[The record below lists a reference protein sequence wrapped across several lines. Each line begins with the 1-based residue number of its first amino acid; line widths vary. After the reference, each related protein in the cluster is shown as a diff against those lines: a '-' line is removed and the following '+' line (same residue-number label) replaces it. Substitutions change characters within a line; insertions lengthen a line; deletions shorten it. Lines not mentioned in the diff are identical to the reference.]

1 MLDRV
6 GAELGIALVL
16 AVGRAIA
23 DGEILSLDVAE
34 LAQALAQRGE
44 VGGVRRGRLALEHGD
59 AVDLVLRRRGERGK
73 QYQ

>member
-1 MLDRV
+1 MLMPETF
-6 GAELGIALVL
+6 ANENWPSALTLTWVN
-16 AVGRAIA
+16 GPTP
-23 DGEILSLDVAE
+23 AE

-59 AVDLVLRRRGERGK
+59 AVDLVLRRGGERGK